1 MSIPVVILSGFLGS
15 GKTTLLLRLLA
26 ESNARGLR
34 PGILMNEL
42 GKRDVDS
49 EILREQGDPA
59 VSRLLDGCVCCSK
72 KSELAAGLDTLI
84 RTKPDLL
91 FIELT
96 GVANPEEVADALTEP
111 GLLGKVR
118 IRQIVTLLDA
128 EHLLEYNSVF
138 SADKELV
145 RTLRRQIEVADR
157 IVVNKTDLVSPSVLA
172 KIDKTVRKLNGR
184 AVLEHTVRGALDP
197 ELVLGGI
204 QPGASSAAVPVRQG
218 SGLRPE
224 RTGRTAP
231 AARVQAGAPEEPPR
245 APSFSRVRTLTL
257 EFPQG
262 GVLLRKELERFLAR
276 LGRPLLRAKGYA
288 ACTGEGMLLLQ
299 FAGGR
304 AEWSRARY
312 EGEPHLVLIGLE
324 LDEEIVRREWQRLL
338 AAEAQ
343 ESGKRG

>member
-1 MSIPVVILSGFLGS
+1 MSLPVLILSGFLGS
-15 GKTTLLLRLLA
+15 GKTTLLLRLLEA
-26 ESNARGLR
+26 SHVRGLR

-49 EILREQGDPA
+49 EILRENGDPA

-91 FIELT
+91 LIELT

-157 IVVNKTDLVSPSVLA
+157 IVVNKTDLVSPAVLA
-172 KIDKTVRKLNGR
+172 KIAKTVRRLNEH
-184 AVLEHTVRGALDP
+184 ASLEHTVRSQLDP
-197 ELVLGGI
+197 EPLLGGI
-204 QPGASSAAVPVRQG
+204 RAGASTATVPVRRD
-218 SGLRPE
+218 SGFRPE
-224 RTGRTAP
+224 QTGRTAP
-231 AARVQAGAPEEPPR
+231 AARVQAGAPEKPPH
-245 APSFSRVRTLTL
+245 APSFSRVQTLTL
-257 EFPQG
+257 EFPYSSA
-262 GVLLRKELERFLAR
+262 LPRRELERFLAR

-288 ACTGEGMLLLQ
+288 VCAGEGMLLLQ

-312 EGEPHLVLIGLE
+312 EGEPYLVLIGLE

-343 ESGKRG
+343 DSGKRG